1 MKKRNISLK
10 LASLFITILMIS
22 CSDDGPDYVDELDV
36 VYTNYDSS
44 FDFSTTTTYAL
55 PDRVIEVTGENIG
68 DTDFD
73 EDVDYVDPVYGDP
86 ILAGIKENM
95 DAFGWQEVDESSNP
109 DVIILPT
116 AMDTVNLYYY
126 YDWGYWGW
134 YYPGWGPG
142 WGWYYPGYYPPI
154 ISGYRSG
161 TILLQMT
168 YPSGIGVNDNIPV
181 LWTGAINGLLEG
193 STSSIQ
199 TRIENTVDQV
209 FKQSQYLNK

>member
-1 MKKRNISLK
+1 
-10 LASLFITILMIS
+10 MIS